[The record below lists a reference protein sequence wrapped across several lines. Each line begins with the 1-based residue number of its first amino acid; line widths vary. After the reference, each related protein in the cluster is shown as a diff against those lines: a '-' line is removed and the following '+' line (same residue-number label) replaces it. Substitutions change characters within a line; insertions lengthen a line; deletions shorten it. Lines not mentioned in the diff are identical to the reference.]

1 MKKFFKTLTLFFCSL
16 IFVVTPACGS
26 NNNNIKQIDGHK
38 AIYRYD
44 VKEIQLLKAGSDTEE
59 ILEKTNEYKYYYS
72 AEKNIVYETTDYPR
86 DKFISYFPEASLT
99 SKYDSE
105 TFNNYL
111 YSEKYSCKV
120 YIRTVLN
127 GIGKTYYPTYTTNN
141 NFINIK
147 YYELYY
153 VSPLD
158 YAFKKEMRAA
168 EKEKI
173 DYRYS
178 RDLYEARND
187 EKRTEKIKSN
197 YEKYD
202 FENTAIIETIK
213 YSIVSNTYNLI
224 IDYED

>member
-1 MKKFFKTLTLFFCSL
+1 MKKFLKALTLLFCSL

-26 NNNNIKQIDGHK
+26 NNNNIKQIDGHS
-38 AIYRYD
+38 AIYRYN
-44 VKEIQLLKAGSDTEE
+44 VKEIQLLKADTETEE
-59 ILEKTNEYKYYYS
+59 ILEKTTEYKYYYS

-86 DKFISYFPEASLT
+86 DKYKSYFPEASLIP
-99 SKYDSE
+99 KYDE
-105 TFNNYL
+105 TYREYI
-111 YSEKYSCKV
+111 YSEKYSCNV

-141 NFINIK
+141 NFINIT

-158 YAFKKEMRAA
+158 YAFKKEMTAT

-173 DYRYS
+173 DYRYDK
-178 RDLYEARND
+178 DLYEARND
-187 EKRTEKIKSN
+187 EKKKEKIKAN

-202 FENTAIIETIK
+202 FENTAIIKTIK

>member
-59 ILEKTNEYKYYYS
+59 ILEKTNEDKYYYS
-72 AEKNIVYETTDYPR
+72 AEKNIVYKSSDYPY

-153 VSPLD
+153 VSPLN
-158 YAFKKEMRAA
+158 YAFKKEMTAT

-173 DYRYS
+173 DYRYN

-187 EKRTEKIKSN
+187 EKKKEKIKAN

-202 FENTAIIETIK
+202 FENTAIIKTIK
-213 YSIVSNTYNLI
+213 YSVISNTYNLR

>member
-1 MKKFFKTLTLFFCSL
+1 MKKFLKTLTLFFCSL

-26 NNNNIKQIDGHK
+26 NNNNIKQIDGHN
-38 AIYRYD
+38 AIYRYN
-44 VKEIQLLKAGSDTEE
+44 VKEIQLLKADTETEE

-72 AEKNIVYETTDYPR
+72 TQKNMVYVSSN
-86 DKFISYFPEASLT
+86 FILGYSYKNYFPEALT
-99 SKYDSE
+99 SDDKY
-105 TFNNYL
+105 
-111 YSEKYSCKV
+111 YSEKYSCNV
-120 YIRTVLN
+120 YIRIVLN
-127 GIGKTYYPTYTTNN
+127 GIGKTYYPKYTTDNN
-141 NFINIK
+141 LITIT
-147 YYELYY
+147 YYKTSLN
-153 VSPLD
+153 
-158 YAFKKEMRAA
+158 YAFKKEMTAT

-173 DYRYS
+173 DYRYN

-213 YSIVSNTYNLI
+213 YSIVSNTYNLR

>member
-1 MKKFFKTLTLFFCSL
+1 MKKFLKALTLFFCSL
-16 IFVVTPACGS
+16 IFVVTPACSS
-26 NNNNIKQIDGHK
+26 NNNNIKQIDGHS
-38 AIYRYD
+38 AIYRYN
-44 VKEIQLLKAGSDTEE
+44 VKEIQLLKADTETEE
-59 ILEKTNEYKYYYS
+59 ILEKTTEYKYYYS
-72 AEKNIVYETTDYPR
+72 AEKNIVYKTTDYPR
-86 DKFISYFPEASLT
+86 DKYKSYFPGASLT

-141 NFINIK
+141 NFITIT

-153 VSPLD
+153 VSPLN
-158 YAFKKEMRAA
+158 YAFKKEMTAT

-173 DYRYS
+173 DYRYN

-187 EKRTEKIKSN
+187 EKKKEKIIEN

-202 FENTAIIETIK
+202 FENTAIIKTIK
-213 YSIVSNTYNLI
+213 YSVISNTSNLR

>member
-1 MKKFFKTLTLFFCSL
+1 MKKFLKALTLFFCSL

-26 NNNNIKQIDGHK
+26 ATNNNIKKIDGHN

-86 DKFISYFPEASLT
+86 DKYKSYFPEASLT

-127 GIGKTYYPTYTTNN
+127 GIGKTYYPKYTTDNN
-141 NFINIK
+141 LITIT
-147 YYELYY
+147 YYETSLN
-153 VSPLD
+153 
-158 YAFKKEMRAA
+158 YAFKKEMTAT

-173 DYRYS
+173 DYRYDK
-178 RDLYEARND
+178 DLYESRND
-187 EKRTEKIKSN
+187 EKKKEKIIEN
-197 YEKYD
+197 YKKYD
-202 FENTAIIETIK
+202 FKNTAIIETIK

>member
-1 MKKFFKTLTLFFCSL
+1 MKKFFKALTLFFCSL

-26 NNNNIKQIDGHK
+26 NNNNIKQIDGHN

-86 DKFISYFPEASLT
+86 DKYKSYFPEASLI
-99 SKYDSE
+99 SKYDE
-105 TFNNYL
+105 TYGTYM

-120 YIRTVLN
+120 YICIVLN
-127 GIGKTYYPTYTTNN
+127 GIGKTYYPTYTSDN
-141 NFINIK
+141 NFINIT
-147 YYELYY
+147 YYETTLYRY
-153 VSPLD
+153 
-158 YAFKKEMRAA
+158 YAFKKEMTAT

-173 DYRYS
+173 DYKYNK
-178 RDLYEARND
+178 DLYEARND
-187 EKRTEKIKSN
+187 EKKKEKIKAN

-202 FENTAIIETIK
+202 FENTAIIKTIK

>member
-26 NNNNIKQIDGHK
+26 NNNNIKQIDGHN

-86 DKFISYFPEASLT
+86 DKYKSYFPEASLI
-99 SKYDSE
+99 SKYDE
-105 TFNNYL
+105 TYGTYM

-120 YIRTVLN
+120 YICIVLN
-127 GIGKTYYPTYTTNN
+127 GIGKTYYPTYTSDN
-141 NFINIK
+141 NFINIT
-147 YYELYY
+147 YYETTLYRY
-153 VSPLD
+153 

-173 DYRYS
+173 DYRYN

-187 EKRTEKIKSN
+187 EKKKEKIIEN
-197 YEKYD
+197 YKKHD

-213 YSIVSNTYNLI
+213 YSVISNTYNLR